1 MRRRLAT
8 RFPRMEFMSLLQLRR
23 LGEYVGFRL
32 AGVVLGF
39 LSVHQTRAFAGGVA
53 WLMTRV
59 LPRKL
64 TRYDIAFQNIRLS
77 FPDKTPVEIDELIR
91 GMWVHFVRL
100 LAEMIQ
106 LPRKITLTNCREVF
120 VFRQRDLAVKAVLSG
135 RPVFMLGGHFGNW
148 EVSTAAF
155 GLFGYPMGIIAREM
169 DNPYLHDWFVRA
181 RQYTGHKLYLKRG
194 SWDEMVQLLQ
204 AGGSLGLLG
213 DQDAGKRGV
222 FVDFF
227 GRPAS
232 TFKSIALMAMEYKA
246 LLIVGYGIRLPD
258 HPDARWARFEIG
270 VEDII
275 DPLEIDVADPV
286 REITL
291 RYTQALEAA
300 IRRAPEQYFWVH
312 RRWKTE
318 APVKR
323 VRVKD
328 AA

>member
-1 MRRRLAT
+1 MDAVSLRKLRHLA
-8 RFPRMEFMSLLQLRR
+8 
-23 LGEYVGFRL
+23 EYVAFRL
-32 AGVVLGF
+32 VGCVLGI
-39 LSVHQTRAFAGGVA
+39 LSVRQTITLAHFAA
-53 WLMTRV
+53 WLMMRV
-59 LPRKL
+59 LPRKVS
-64 TRYDIAFQNIRLS
+64 RYDIAFDNIRRA
-77 FPDKTPVEIDELIR
+77 FPDRSPADIDRTIQ

-100 LAEMIQ
+100 VAETIQ
-106 LPRKITLTNCREVF
+106 LPRKFTLTNCREVF
-120 VFRQRDLAVKAVLSG
+120 VFRQRAKAVDAIVSG
-135 RPVFMLGGHFGNW
+135 RPVFMLGGHYGNW

-155 GLFGYPMGIIAREM
+155 GLFGCPMGLIAREM

-194 SWDEMVQLLQ
+194 SWDDMVKLLQ

-258 HPDARWARFEIG
+258 REGARWAQFEIG
-270 VEDII
+270 VEDVI
-275 DPLEIDVADPV
+275 DPLEIDSSDPV
-286 REITL
+286 REITR
-291 RYTQALEAA
+291 RYTVALESA

-312 RRWKTE
+312 RRWKTAAPERKRLKE
-318 APVKR
+318 A
-323 VRVKD
+323 
-328 AA
+328 A

>member
-1 MRRRLAT
+1 
-8 RFPRMEFMSLLQLRR
+8 MSILKLRHI
-23 LGEYVGFRL
+23 GEYVAFRMV
-32 AGVVLGF
+32 GVVLGI
-39 LSVHQTRAFAGGVA
+39 LSVGQTKTFAETTA
-53 WLMTRV
+53 WVMTRV
-59 LPRKL
+59 LPRKI
-64 TRYDIAFQNIRLS
+64 TRYNVAFENIQKS
-77 FPDKTPVEIDELIR
+77 FPDRSPAEIDRMIH

-100 LAEMIQ
+100 MAEMIQ
-106 LPRKITLTNCREVF
+106 LPRKVTLTNCREVF
-120 VFRQRDLAVKAVLSG
+120 VFRQRNQAVQAILSG
-135 RPVFMLGGHFGNW
+135 RPVFMLGGHYGNW

-169 DNPYLHDWFVRA
+169 DNPYLHNWFVRA

-194 SWDEMVQLLQ
+194 SWDEMVKLLQ

-270 VEDII
+270 VEDVI
-275 DPLEIDVADPV
+275 DPLEIDSSDPV
-286 REITL
+286 KEITT

-312 RRWKTE
+312 RRWKTD
-318 APVKR
+318 APAKR
-323 VRVKD
+323 VRAKD